1 MRPSRLVPGFQT
13 FFSVAGLALLGLPLA
28 AGAQLKAPAD
38 ADPLLPQ
45 RFAYVAAA
53 NTAAPRIGTYALP
66 RTRDDRDALPV
77 LHAKRWSSAT
87 LVELPRDAV
96 PGTYQRPHYALGFRS
111 ETLRGWLREA
121 GVDAHTCIAPLLRLR
136 TKLSSQGELSGALW
150 LYARCSFR

>member
-1 MRPSRLVPGFQT
+1 MRPSRLLPGFQP
-13 FFSVAGLALLGLPLA
+13 FFTLAGLALLGLPLA
-28 AGAQLKAPAD
+28 TGAQLKAPAD

-45 RFAYVAAA
+45 RFAYAAA
-53 NTAAPRIGTYALP
+53 NTAAPRIGTYAPP
-66 RTRDDRDALPV
+66 RTQDDRDALPA
-77 LHAKRWSSAT
+77 LRARRWSSAT

-111 ETLRGWLREA
+111 ETLRGWLKEA
-121 GVDAHTCIAPLLRLR
+121 GVDAHTCIAPVLRLR